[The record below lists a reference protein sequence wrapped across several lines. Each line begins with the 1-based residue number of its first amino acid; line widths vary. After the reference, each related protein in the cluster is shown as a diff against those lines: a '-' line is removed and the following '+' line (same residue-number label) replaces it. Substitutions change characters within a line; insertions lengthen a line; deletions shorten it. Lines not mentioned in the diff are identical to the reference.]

1 MFLKKAV
8 LAPGLVE
15 LGEIRLEIALC
26 RRYSFA
32 VNHSEIDRV
41 SLALARRVAERL
53 RARPELVEVAR
64 ANLSRWKQRNA
75 DTPSLLRCYAEWEN
89 ILTRPLEQVC
99 AVLVAET
106 DEGQRLR
113 QNSPFA
119 GTLSAAEVW
128 DIKDQQRH
136 AAPSA

>member
-1 MFLKKAV
+1 M
-8 LAPGLVE
+8 
-15 LGEIRLEIALC
+15 
-26 RRYSFA
+26 
-32 VNHSEIDRV
+32 NHSEIDKV

-53 RARPELVEVAR
+53 GARPELIEVAR

-75 DTPSLLRCYAEWEN
+75 DSPSLLRCYSEWES

-106 DEGQRLR
+106 QEGQRLR

-119 GTLSAAEVW
+119 GVLSPDEVW
-128 DIKDQQRH
+128 EIKDQQRH
-136 AAPSA
+136 AAPST